1 MKFVLSRFA
10 GIASR
15 RLAVLVPVA
24 GLLFAS
30 LAATGLAQD
39 QPPPINT
46 PRDGAIVRAIDI
58 KYAGPV
64 TVSRER
70 ILSNMRT
77 TIGQPFSQAGL
88 EEDIRNVYQ
97 TGDVTNVRIF
107 GEPMTGGVRVIVI
120 VQSRDVIKEIVLE
133 GVTVFKPKKVMRVIT
148 AKSGNALNE
157 EQLEVDRQKI
167 LDLYRSKGFNN
178 VEVQF
183 RVSRDEAAGNAVVY
197 FSVNEGGKAQLHAI
211 VFEGNYHIKAKVLRK
226 AMKNT
231 KPKTIFSFLTKD
243 GRLDPQ
249 KMKEDLEDVREV
261 YQNKGYIDME
271 ITQTRIETDSR
282 GRTTLYIYIK
292 EGDQYR
298 ISKLT
303 IKGNTVLTDQQLRL
317 FLKMKENSLYT
328 PKGLK
333 DDVKV
338 FTDFYGSRGY
348 VDLQIRTDAVPGGK
362 GLVDLTYTV
371 DEGIVSFVERIN
383 IEGNSITKDKV
394 IRRELALAPG
404 DIYAVP
410 FADASKKRL
419 ENLNYFSKVEI
430 NPTDTLVPGRKDM
443 NVIVEEKRTGE
454 LSFGAGFSSIDK
466 LVGQATLT
474 QGNFDILNFPAFT
487 GGGQKFR
494 LSLVYGQT
502 RKDAVITLT
511 EPYFLD
517 SRFSVTF
524 EAFYHNTN
532 YTNDPY
538 TQQNLGG
545 AIAFRRPLTRYLSVR
560 GEYRLEEIKI
570 SNPTNVVFAQD
581 TGSRSRSAFASGLV
595 YDSRDSVFLTRSGTR
610 VDVGGFIAGGPLGG
624 QTQIYGWS
632 IEAAHYIPL
641 PYDMILTLYGRVS
654 TVSTLK
660 GGEIYH
666 NPPPGSET
674 VPIEDRTFLG
684 GANDLRGYDY
694 RFVGPKDPQNN
705 PLGGRSIQRAT
716 VELTFPIIERVR
728 GAVFYDGGVNH
739 LASYS
744 FGFQNYSSDYGL
756 GLRLDLPIGPI
767 RIDYAFPIQIN
778 KQYYNNPE
786 FPQKQA
792 PFMNRSGRF
801 NFNVGYQF

>member
-1 MKFVLSRFA
+1 MKFVLPSLA
-10 GIASR
+10 GIIPR
-15 RLAVLVPVA
+15 RLAVLIPVA
-24 GLLFAS
+24 GLFW
-30 LAATGLAQD
+30 AACTALGQAQEQPTGV
-39 QPPPINT
+39 

-77 TIGQPFSQAGL
+77 AIGQPFSQAGL

-107 GEPMTGGVRVIVI
+107 GEPMVGGVRVIVI
-120 VQSRDVIKEIVLE
+120 VQSRDIIKEVVLE
-133 GVTVFKPKKVMRVIT
+133 GVTHFKPKKVLKVIS
-148 AKSGNALNE
+148 AKSGSALNE

-167 LDLYRSKGFNN
+167 IELYRSKGYNN
-178 VEVQF
+178 IEVQY

-197 FSVNEGGKAQLHAI
+197 FSINEGGKSELHRI
-211 VFEGNYHIKAKVLRK
+211 VFEGNYHIKAKALRK
-226 AMKNT
+226 VMKNT

-243 GRLDPQ
+243 GRLDPI
-249 KMKEDLEDVREV
+249 KLKEDLEDVREL

-271 ITQTRIETDSR
+271 ITQTRVETDAK
-282 GRTTLYIYIK
+282 GHTTLYIYIK

-303 IKGNTVLTDQQLRL
+303 IKGNTVLTEQQLRT
-317 FLKMKENSLYT
+317 FLSMKENSLYT

-348 VDLQIRTDAVPGGK
+348 VDVQIQTQAVPGGK
-362 GLVDLTYTV
+362 GLVDLTYHI
-371 DEGIVSFVERIN
+371 DEGIVSYIERIN

-404 DIYAVP
+404 DLYAVP
-410 FADASKKRL
+410 YADASKKRL

-430 NPTDTLVPGRKDM
+430 NPSDTLVPGRKDM

-454 LSFGAGFSSIDK
+454 LSFGAGFSSVDK
-466 LVGQATLT
+466 LVGQASLT
-474 QGNFDILNFPAFT
+474 QGNFDITNFPVFT

-494 LSLVYGQT
+494 LSLIYGQT
-502 RKDAVITLT
+502 RKDVVLTLT
-511 EPYFLD
+511 EPYFFD
-517 SRFSVTF
+517 TRFAVTF

-538 TQQNLGG
+538 TQSNLGF
-545 AIAFRRPLTRYLSVR
+545 AIGFRRPLTRYLSVR
-560 GEYRLEEIKI
+560 GEYRLERIEI
-570 SNPTNVVFAQD
+570 SNPTNIAFIPDVG
-581 TGSRSRSAFASGLV
+581 TRTRSAVAAGLV
-595 YDSRDSVFLTRSGTR
+595 YDSRDSVFLTRRGTR
-610 VDVGGFIAGGPLGG
+610 FDIGGFVAGGVLGG
-624 QTQIYGWS
+624 NTNIYGWS
-632 IEAAHYIPL
+632 VEVAHYISL
-641 PYDMILTLYGRVS
+641 PYDMILTLFGRVS
-654 TVSTLK
+654 TVSTLA

-666 NPPPGSET
+666 NPPPGSEI
-674 VPIEDRTFLG
+674 VPIEDRLFLG

-705 PLGGRSIQRAT
+705 ATGGRSQQRAT

-744 FGFQNYSSDYGL
+744 FGFQNYASDYGV

-767 RIDYAFPIQIN
+767 RLDYAFPIQIN
-778 KQYYNNPE
+778 RQN
-786 FPQKQA
+786 FPGFPVAA
-792 PFMNRSGRF
+792 PMNKSGRF